1 MGGFPLP
8 RIEWGCTHM
17 GPPPSLEA
25 LRRSLRIYR
34 ALSLLLA
41 VTLLALLVGLRRAM
55 APEEEPDVEVFDVK
69 ARFEAISRERSEA
82 ADFSQTYFV
91 SSTATVHMH
100 VMGRGQACP
109 LHIHRKTHE
118 ATVIVS
124 GQAAVQQ
131 RWGERGAFA
140 ERQGTHVPG
149 ELIASPPLT
158 GHAWFNRDEERM
170 LGNLVFATPPF
181 DGNLYVT
188 PENPR
193 MLQGSAPFVFQ
204 PTEALKAFTAG
215 TEPAHE
221 EPLPALQGRM
231 TSVLL
236 KGTYALEATHQ
247 APALLYVAEGT
258 GTLEAQKSNPLQ
270 PGQLWVLRRAVQL
283 RAQSP
288 LALYLFRP
296 PQP

>member
-1 MGGFPLP
+1 
-8 RIEWGCTHM
+8 M

-25 LRRSLRIYR
+25 LKRSVRLYR
-34 ALSLLLA
+34 TLSLVLA
-41 VTLLALLVGLRRAM
+41 VALLALLVGLRRAM
-55 APEEEPDVEVFDVK
+55 TPEEEPDVEVFDVQ

-91 SSTATVHMH
+91 SPTATVHMH

-118 ATVIVS
+118 ATVIVA
-124 GQAAVQQ
+124 GQAEVQQ
-131 RWGERGAFA
+131 RWGERGTLT
-140 ERQGTHVPG
+140 ERQGTHAPG

-193 MLQGSAPFVFQ
+193 MLQGTAPFVFQ
-204 PTEALKAFTAG
+204 PAEALQAFTAG
-215 TEPAHE
+215 TEPLRE

-231 TSVLL
+231 TSLML
-236 KGTYALEATHQ
+236 KGTHVLEATRQ
-247 APALLYVAEGT
+247 APVVLYVATGT
-258 GTLEAQKSNPLQ
+258 GTLAARKSNPLQ
-270 PGQLWVLRRAVQL
+270 PGQLWVLRRPVQL
-283 RAQSP
+283 RAQAP
-288 LALYLFRP
+288 LAMYLFRP
-296 PQP
+296 PSAP

>member
-1 MGGFPLP
+1 
-8 RIEWGCTHM
+8 M

-25 LRRSLRIYR
+25 LKRSLRLYR
-34 ALSLLLA
+34 TLSLVLA
-41 VTLLALLVGLRRAM
+41 VALLALLVGLRRAM
-55 APEEEPDVEVFDVK
+55 TPEEEPDVEVFDVK
-69 ARFEAISRERSEA
+69 ARFEAISRERSEV

-91 SSTATVHMH
+91 SDTATVHMH

-118 ATVIVS
+118 ATVIVA
-124 GQAAVQQ
+124 GQAEVHQ
-131 RWGERGAFA
+131 RWGEGGTFT
-140 ERQGTHVPG
+140 ERQGPHVPG

-193 MLQGSAPFVFQ
+193 MLQGTAPFVFQ
-204 PTEALKAFTAG
+204 PAEALQAFTAG
-215 TEPAHE
+215 TEPLRE

-231 TSVLL
+231 TSLLL
-236 KGTYALEATHQ
+236 KGTHALEATRQ
-247 APALLYVAEGT
+247 APVVLYVATGT
-258 GTLEAQKSNPLQ
+258 GTLEARKSNPLQ
-270 PGQLWVLRRAVQL
+270 PGQLWVLRRPVQL
-283 RAQSP
+283 RAQAP
-288 LALYLFRP
+288 LAMYLFRP
-296 PQP
+296 PPAP

>member
-1 MGGFPLP
+1 
-8 RIEWGCTHM
+8 M

-25 LRRSLRIYR
+25 LKRSLRLYR
-34 ALSLLLA
+34 TLSLVLA
-41 VTLLALLVGLRRAM
+41 VALLILLVGLRRAM

-69 ARFEAISRERSEA
+69 ARFEAISRERSEV

-91 SSTATVHMH
+91 SDTATVHMH

-118 ATVIVS
+118 ATVIVA
-124 GQAAVQQ
+124 GQAEIHQ
-131 RWGERGAFA
+131 RWGEGGAFT
-140 ERQGTHVPG
+140 ERQDTHAPG

-188 PENPR
+188 PDNPR
-193 MLQGSAPFVFQ
+193 MLQGTAPSVFQ
-204 PTEALKAFTAG
+204 PAEALKAFTAG
-215 TEPAHE
+215 TDPARE
-221 EPLPALQGRM
+221 EPLPALQGRL
-231 TSVLL
+231 TSLLL
-236 KGTYALEATHQ
+236 KGSYALEATHQ
-247 APALLYVAEGT
+247 APAVLYVADGA
-258 GTLEAQKSNPLQ
+258 GTLEARKSNPLQ

-283 RAQSP
+283 RAQAP

-296 PQP
+296 PPAPPAP